1 MAEIEQSSHRIAE
14 IIGMIEGIAFQT
26 NILALTPRSKPH
38 VPASRARYRRGCGRS
53 AQLGAAIVHGR
64 HRDSRVDRSIQHAR
78 PTLAP
83 SLLVRPGETMTKIGS
98 AIQKVTDI
106 MDEIASASNEQ
117 SRGIEQVNTAI
128 AQMDEV
134 TQQNAA
140 LVEQAAA
147 AAGSLQDQAETLR
160 ATMAVFKTEA

>member
-1 MAEIEQSSHRIAE
+1 
-14 IIGMIEGIAFQT
+14 
-26 NILALTPRSKPH
+26 
-38 VPASRARYRRGCGRS
+38 
-53 AQLGAAIVHGR
+53 
-64 HRDSRVDRSIQHAR
+64 
-78 PTLAP
+78 
-83 SLLVRPGETMTKIGS
+83 MTKIGA

-117 SRGIEQVNTAI
+117 SRGIEQVNQAI
-128 AQMDEV
+128 TQMDEV

-160 ATMAVFKTEA
+160 ATMAVFKTAA